1 MHEMLRDLVTA
12 IYMNGCLIYLLLY
25 VRTGLPDRTIRPNSK
40 AIVLAM
46 LRTEVKQ
53 HRVNQ

>member
-1 MHEMLRDLVTA
+1 MLRDLVTA